1 MRGTVTIIDVGSV
14 RVHSYMA
21 PDDGL
26 NVTTQLIEV
35 PILRDQM
42 AARWGP
48 PGPGRCPGP
57 GSGGRS
63 HRRFAAQENAARE
76 GVRGCAFI
84 NTVAEYALGTDA
96 HVITAEHKRAVRAGV
111 RDRPPRPLPWTPT
124 LSRSSSH
131 SSSTAR

>member
-42 AARWGP
+42 AARGDLQDRAGVP
-48 PGPGRCPGP
+48 VLAAEAAPTGV
-57 GSGGRS
+57 
-63 HRRFAAQENAARE
+63 FAAQENAARE

-84 NTVAEYALGTDA
+84 NTVAEYAPGTDA
-96 HVITAEHKRAVRAGV
+96 HAITAEHKRAVRAGV
-111 RDRPPRPLPWTPT
+111 CDRPPRPVPWTPT